1 MRWRKVFAGF
11 ASLREIMIQS
21 KKERMIEWM
30 KSDALHGRRDFR
42 ESKGFMV
49 TDRICVQ
56 RKDGSSQ
63 PITKILLELGFT
75 DKEEIAGYRVR
86 YQDKSTEFPEAF
98 QFFALQPPIPEPDF
112 L

>member
-1 MRWRKVFAGF
+1 MAQSLCGLRVFARD
-11 ASLREIMIQS
+11 AMIQT

-42 ESKGFMV
+42 ENKGFMV
-49 TDRICVQ
+49 TDKICVQ
-56 RKDGSSQ
+56 RKDGRFQ
-63 PITKILLELGFT
+63 PITEILKELGFV
-75 DKEEIAGYRVR
+75 DREEIAGYRVR
-86 YQDKSTEFPEAF
+86 YQDKSTEFPEAY

>member
-1 MRWRKVFAGF
+1 
-11 ASLREIMIQS
+11 MIQT

-49 TDRICVQ
+49 TDKICVQ
-56 RKDGSSQ
+56 RKDGRFQ
-63 PITKILLELGFT
+63 PITEILKELGFV
-75 DKEEIAGYRVR
+75 DMEEIAGYRVR
-86 YQDKSTEFPEAF
+86 YQNRSTEFPEAF